1 MKIGTMLAWLGQYVH
16 KARVK
21 DIEPDEVL
29 RDLGKGKFLVLDA
42 SLHGQWMRG
51 HVPGAKYVGMEGLET
66 PGILPDDKNAMLV
79 FYCESSL

>member
-1 MKIGTMLAWLGQYVH
+1 MKLRTMFAWLGQYVH

-29 RDLGKGKFLVLDA
+29 RDLNKGKFVVLDA

-51 HVPGAKYVGMEGLET
+51 HIPGARYAGMEGLEK
-66 PGILPDDKNAMLV
+66 PGVLPDDKNTMLV
-79 FYCESSL
+79 FYCESAL